1 MINEQECLKKELFK
15 YKTMYEI
22 QKKVVLADELKLFK
36 LQTLLKDI
44 KEFLVSE
51 FDISWADSVLNYR
64 SEIECLINKGEKIIG

>member
-44 KEFLVSE
+44 QEFLVSE

-64 SEIECLINKGEKIIG
+64 SEIESLISRGEKIIG